1 MTPFDA
7 YKLFHA
13 LKLHFTSDTYDYF
26 KYSGV
31 VNANETKFEVRK
43 DKYHFYK
50 LSKKKDLDMFLVS
63 SFMKKPDLWVG
74 DLFSDEYKDAYLDMQ
89 KRIQSLEYNFKTE
102 MTAFESLDDALVVG
116 DGGDWPKIVYAYKRK
131 TVSPETM
138 VIVYKVIK
146 CFDYW
151 DAKIDDKLI
160 WPRMKRAIQN
170 YAPFISRDIDYHK
183 YKQILL
189 DLFE

>member
-13 LKLHFTSDTYDYF
+13 LKLHFTSDSYDYF
-26 KYSGV
+26 KYSGA
-31 VNANETKFEVRK
+31 VNASVTKFEVRK

-50 LSKKKDLDMFLVS
+50 LSKKKDLDMYLVS

-74 DLFSDEYKDAYLDMQ
+74 DLFSEEYKSAFADMQ

-102 MTAFESLDDALVVG
+102 MSEFDSLDEALTVK
-116 DGGDWPKIVYAYKRK
+116 DGEWPKIVFAYKRK
-131 TVSPETM
+131 AVSPETM
-138 VIVYKVIK
+138 VIIRRVVK

-151 DAKIDDKLI
+151 DAQIDDKLL
-160 WPRMKRAIQN
+160 WPRMKKGIEK
-170 YAPFISRDIDYHK
+170 YAPFINSKIDYQK
-183 YKQILL
+183 YKQVLL
-189 DLFE
+189 DIYE